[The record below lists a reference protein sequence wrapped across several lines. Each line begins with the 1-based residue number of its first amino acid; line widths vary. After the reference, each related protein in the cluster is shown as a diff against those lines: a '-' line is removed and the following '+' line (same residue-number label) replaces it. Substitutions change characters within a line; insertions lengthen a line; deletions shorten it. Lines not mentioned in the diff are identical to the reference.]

1 MKHKLMIIALIFAFI
16 GCAST
21 DKPPVAV
28 NPADTEQAA
37 VESEQKKENS
47 SFDYKANN
55 KKIGDSILDFLISD
69 PWLWN

>member
-37 VESEQKKENS
+37 VVKDGD